1 MMRIDPRTL
10 YFDLQEIAE
19 GESGSVFAAR
29 VQKLPSSSSAEP
41 FVAIKQ
47 VALLPSGSSKL
58 VDLERELKLLKG
70 LSHPHILNMSSLY
83 VDTAD
88 DALWI
93 RMELMDRSL
102 ADVIG
107 LIGEGLV
114 LQEKHMAQVASDVCF
129 QSFNCSLIQIV
140 LTVVVFFSL
149 I

>member
-1 MMRIDPRTL
+1 MRGTWADIQRNEDL
-10 YFDLQEIAE
+10 YIYMHKRLTHEAMNKYI
-19 GESGSVFAAR
+19 
-29 VQKLPSSSSAEP
+29 
-41 FVAIKQ
+41 
-47 VALLPSGSSKL
+47 LLYYFGPIPSGSSKL

-129 QSFNCSLIQIV
+129 QSFNCFVIQIV